1 MNAVLVDAFDEAISN
16 VDQEGEVTKN
26 HTQDPL
32 SSSGFHH
39 RHHPHY
45 IIRMRTKGLT
55 PHTL

>member
-39 RHHPHY
+39 RHHPQLHHP
-45 IIRMRTKGLT
+45 KSN
-55 PHTL
+55 HA